1 MSGASRSLGTAKHTV
16 VLADDHPVVLEG
28 LRKLVEPEYDVVDT
42 ATNGR
47 DLVKKASA
55 VKPDVILVDVS
66 MPLLDG
72 ISATQTLR
80 KLLPNTRIVILTMH
94 ADLAVMQE
102 AFLAGAS
109 GYVLKT
115 SAPTDLNGAIR
126 EVLAGRTYVPPV
138 LAGEVVRDWLLSP
151 RARKKLVEITPRN
164 REILKLVSDGYSNK
178 EIAAALNISVKTVEF
193 HKSRLMR
200 KLGLKSSAELVRYA
214 SEHGLIE

>member
-1 MSGASRSLGTAKHTV
+1 MKRTV

-28 LRKLVEPEYDVVDT
+28 LRKLVEPDYDVVAT
-42 ATNGR
+42 ATNGKELLR
-47 DLVKKASA
+47 KAA
-55 VKPDVILVDVS
+55 AAKPDVVLVDVS

-72 ISATQTLR
+72 ISATQELR
-80 KLLPNTRIVILTMH
+80 RLLPDTKIVVLTMH

-126 EVLAGRTYVPPV
+126 EVLTGRIYVPPV

-151 RARKKLVEITPRN
+151 RARKKTVEMTPRN
-164 REILKLVSDGYSNK
+164 REVLKLVSDGYSNK
-178 EIAAALNISVKTVEF
+178 EIAATLNISVKTVEF

>member
-1 MSGASRSLGTAKHTV
+1 MRKTV

-28 LRKLVEPEYDVVDT
+28 LRKLVEADYDVVAT
-42 ATNGR
+42 ASDGR
-47 DLVKKASA
+47 DLLKKAA
-55 VKPDVILVDVS
+55 AAKPDVILVDVS
-66 MPLLDG
+66 MPVLDG
-72 ISATQTLR
+72 ISATQKLR
-80 KLLPNTRIVILTMH
+80 KLLPGTRILILTMH

-109 GYVLKT
+109 GYILKT
-115 SAPTDLNGAIR
+115 SAPTDLSGAIR

-151 RARKKLVEITPRN
+151 RARKKTVEMTPRN
-164 REILKLVSDGYSNK
+164 REILKLVSDGFSNK
-178 EIAAALNISVKTVEF
+178 EIAAVLNISVKTVEF

-214 SEHGLIE
+214 SQHGLIE